1 MMKRL
6 RPNLFVSRI
15 RESEDPLWGLVVAA
29 VVSGVVI
36 VGLRWRW
43 TRLDIGDAGIVI
55 FNVCL
60 GVEWGGGER

>member
-6 RPNLFVSRI
+6 QPNLFVSNI
-15 RESEDPLWGLVVAA
+15 RDSDDPLWGLVVA
-29 VVSGVVI
+29 VVLFSVVI

-43 TRLDIGDAGIVI
+43 TKSEIGDAGIVI
-55 FNVCL
+55 CNVYL